1 MAAGETKSTCLENGT
16 YILQST
22 LVLGRGD
29 GGVTIRA
36 CPGQM
41 PVLAGADPALSSIVA
56 LQNVRQVSIA
66 GLTFM
71 NGGGGGAL
79 SLVNSKDNVI
89 ISNHFVNNI
98 NGMILTTGS
107 SNNIVADNEI
117 DNSALNAIVVKD
129 GSDANRFD
137 SNLIDKTGAIGTKG
151 GGLFLHGASK
161 NVISHNLVEHTAG
174 MGIGIENWD
183 SSTINIGNVVEYN
196 VVQDTNTA
204 AGSID
209 SGAIYLLG
217 RSQVD
222 TRTIVRDNLV
232 NGTGAPHPAHTV
244 AIYLDDLVSGVTVR
258 ANIVTGIGSDAIQIH
273 GGQNDTIE
281 NNIIDIGSG
290 RASAILFQAAPADTH
305 PTIPMTNNV
314 VSRNIIYSS
323 SKIPVLFVY
332 YGGGS
337 PTVARNLYFNTSGA
351 SMRPIGP
358 VKDLQPAFGDPKF
371 ANPVRHDY
379 RIGSGSAAAS
389 IGFQPID
396 QSRIGLAPTRDNANV
411 PQD

>member
-1 MAAGETKSTCLENGT
+1 
-16 YILQST
+16 
-22 LVLGRGD
+22 
-29 GGVTIRA
+29 
-36 CPGQM
+36 M

-79 SLVNSKDNVI
+79 SLVNSKDNAI

-98 NGMILTTGS
+98 NGMILAADS
-107 SNNIVADNEI
+107 SNNIVAGNEI
-117 DNSALNAIVVKD
+117 DNSALNAIEVKD

-137 SNLIDKTGAIGTKG
+137 NNRIDKTGAIGTKG
-151 GGLFLHGASK
+151 GGFRLHGASN

-196 VVQDTNTA
+196 IVQDTNTA
-204 AGSID
+204 AGSVD

-232 NGTGAPHPAHTV
+232 NGTGAPHPAHTM

-258 ANIVTGIGSDAIQIH
+258 ANIVTGIGSDAVQIH
-273 GGQNDTIE
+273 GGQNDTVE

-290 RASAILFQAAPADTH
+290 RASAVLFQAAPADTH
-305 PTIPMTNNV
+305 PTIAMTNNA

-323 SKIPVLFVY
+323 SKSPVLFVY

-337 PTVARNLYFNTSGA
+337 PTVARNLYYNTSGA

-389 IGFQPID
+389 IGFQPIN
-396 QSRIGLAPTRDNANV
+396 QSRIGLAPTHDNANV